1 MTWNNCIAIVVSQI
15 SEVDETVTVL
25 SLATVRSP
33 FVSESKFGVK
43 VVTFCTIR
51 TFYIYI
57 YICLK
62 IKANSVKIRF

>member
-1 MTWNNCIAIVVSQI
+1 MTWNNCVAIVVSQI

-33 FVSESKFGVK
+33 FVSESKVK

-57 YICLK
+57 RLK
-62 IKANSVKIRF
+62 IKPNSVKIRF

>member
-1 MTWNNCIAIVVSQI
+1 MTWNNGVAIVVSQI

-25 SLATVRSP
+25 SLATVRSL
-33 FVSESKFGVK
+33 FVSKSKFGVK

-57 YICLK
+57 YIY
-62 IKANSVKIRF
+62 IYTSEN